1 MAYLHQHSNALLS
14 KVYRILYHT
23 VILHSD
29 PFQVSLVF
37 SVHNVLP
44 LCSIYVTFLMFPHSS
59 VTLLEIP

>member
-44 LCSIYVTFLMFPHSS
+44 LCSIYDFPHVPSQ
-59 VTLLEIP
+59 